1 MEHILAL
8 HREGMVDRCQLVGGT
23 VLLVQH
29 TTTLK
34 YTGLRERTSGRGP
47 LKKRSRSL
55 PGLHVHAS
63 VAYTEDRRPLGVSGL
78 ETWDQPL
85 QEPPDEREQES
96 RCLLRGLRQGIE
108 LGRACPGQRIVV
120 VGDRESEI
128 YDLFRER
135 ERLEEGVEL
144 LVRVNLAR
152 RRRVKVGD
160 PSLESLML
168 RSIPMQADFQQRV
181 RFRREFR
188 LTSRVGKRAPKRRRV
203 ETRVSIGPVELQP
216 PERRREQSEGG
227 VEAWLVH
234 VEQTN
239 AQPREQPLE
248 WFLLST
254 AGALSKRWAKRIVRW
269 YEGRWGIEEFFK
281 VLKSHTHIEDR
292 SLSTAP
298 TLSQRLAFDA
308 VTAWQVSALARYAR
322 EAPQTPVDEVLTWD
336 EITVLWVRVQARDLW
351 RPTARDRAPPR
362 HIRTWVVW
370 LAMTSGF
377 RPSKRQPLPGNTV
390 LWRACEILGRLVPYE
405 RQRSGPMLSRPV
417 FAERPSA
424 DRP

>member
-1 MEHILAL
+1 MEHIPAP
-8 HREGMVDRCQLVGGT
+8 HWEAMVDRCQLLGGT
-23 VLLVQH
+23 VLLVQD

-34 YTGLRERTSGRGP
+34 YTGPRERTSGRGP
-47 LKKRSRSL
+47 LKKRSRSS
-55 PGLHVHAS
+55 PGLPVHAS
-63 VAYTEDRRPLGVSGL
+63 VAYTQDLRPLGVSGL

-85 QEPPDEREQES
+85 QEPPDECEQES
-96 RCLLRGLRQGIE
+96 RCLLWGLRQGFE

-135 ERLEEGVEL
+135 ERRERASEKGVEL
-144 LVRVNLAR
+144 VVRVNVGR

-160 PSLESLML
+160 PSLASPML
-168 RSIPMQADFQQRV
+168 RSIPMQADLQQRV
-181 RFRREFR
+181 RFRCELR
-188 LTSRVGKRAPKRRRV
+188 LTSQVGKRARKRHRV
-203 ETRVSIGPVELQP
+203 ETRVSIGPVELRP
-216 PERRREQSEGG
+216 PERSREQVEGG

-239 AQPREQPLE
+239 AQPREEPLE

-281 VLKSHTHIEDR
+281 VLESHTRIEDR

-298 TLSQRLAFDA
+298 TLGQGLAFDA

-336 EITVLWVRVQARDLW
+336 EITVLWIRVQAQELW
-351 RPTARDRAPPR
+351 RPTTRDRAPPR
-362 HIRTWVVW
+362 DIRTWVVW

-377 RPSKRQPLPGNTV
+377 RPSKRRPLPGNTV
-390 LWRACEILGRLVPYE
+390 LWRACDVLGRLVRYE
-405 RQRSGPMLSRPV
+405 QGRPGPMPSRPV
-417 FAERPSA
+417 FA
-424 DRP
+424 